1 MADTETSNGT
11 ANFAN
16 EANKASGSSNTNS
29 NRSTP
34 NNVLGYLKSIDDNLN
49 ALLKSSGRISQ
60 TNAKRGFGSNTSFRD
75 IALGNRGSGSGNR
88 DGFGNSVKG
97 ALGSFTDE
105 LEKSLL
111 DGLGGSLLKDRMQK
125 TFGKLADSIGMDV
138 KDIPG
143 AFGREVGKQLIQK
156 SGLAKKLS
164 EVANGGINSLFDK
177 FDSAIERE
185 FGKGT
190 NSNKG
195 ESANQ
200 SQSNA
205 QANADKAKA
214 QYDQA
219 DEKAKA
225 AKEKALSEFTT
236 NGKSTSKSGNVVDD
250 IKDQALGNVKDKALD
265 FGKDKLKSLGGDVL
279 NKVGGKVGG
288 KAGGFLQSVG
298 GKLFG
303 GISGKAGAAAASG
316 AATSG
321 AASTAAASGAAAS
334 TTAAGTA
341 AAGSAAGAAGA
352 AGAGAAA
359 GGSALA
365 GVAGTFASG
374 LAAVC
379 PYLLIIVAALAIL
392 APAIQAV
399 TEYFDELK
407 KISNRYMESMKKN
420 LEFAQDRR
428 KSDFETMIRE
438 PFEILKNAAEE
449 LYDAWDSNIRVIN
462 GTQGYSKDD
471 LQNLLGNFAT
481 RLRNEGL
488 TKVISTA
495 DITSSLADVLKSGL
509 SGKVAEEF
517 AYTAA
522 KLNAAVPTQD
532 FFGYADTYASL
543 AANAIKNGKSE
554 AEAISYA
561 NTQLELFASNVLY
574 ASRQL
579 TGGFSTGLKDA
590 SSLFESAVKIAQTS
604 KTGDA
609 AYIGSILTSVAG
621 VTGAIAPDLATALT
635 DAVVQAAIGGNS
647 DQVVALRSM
656 AGINASNT
664 DFLRALAS
672 DPQGVFSAMFEGLGN
687 LQNINGDAFMERAE
701 ALASVFGISMD
712 AFARVDFNYLAD
724 QIKRMNVS
732 DKALSENMALL
743 ASGETTTTA
752 EQLKM
757 QQINKYMLEEG
768 LSYVLDNAAARSIQ
782 EHMWNEQ
789 IARELQESTYAVELT
804 GSTEDLLMKL
814 TEWVQNIV
822 NFLNPFA
829 FFRKL
834 ADLIGTAA
842 EAKGMEEDIKQLL
855 ELGKVGSGN
864 AEAMRALTTYNQD
877 LGIGKKNNLVNL
889 MGGTSRYWLASAGRE
904 FASNVFNALAYSS
917 VTGALS
923 TTYFAGKALVE
934 GATKL
939 SNGIS
944 RISNILDGE
953 KQLSSQYTWGNVSK
967 SYAGA
972 ISRTRLFKASNLQS
986 PLALSATVA
995 AQEKVN
1001 KKLDNLLSESVMKE
1015 YNTPEKKG
1023 YEGWRA
1029 HAVSQYQ
1036 NESQYKAALEKAGY
1050 TESQVEAQ
1058 FTNMQAKEASQQEA
1072 ERKEAERQ
1080 FWEDV
1085 IAKDDLII
1093 AQLQISNDILLNKL
1107 HKWMTDFMSAWNEYY
1122 IKHSIYDTFY
1132 TKYSA
1137 SDVAKIKASENKGA
1151 EAAVY
1156 ALATALTTTA
1166 KDLTDPTMQTNTL
1179 LSQILLVVNAIMQQN
1194 NTVSGGLSL
1203 PDALSALSLGLTTPT
1218 P

>member
-29 NRSTP
+29 NKSTP

-49 ALLKSSGRISQ
+49 ALLKHSGKVSQ
-60 TNAKRGFGSNTSFRD
+60 TNARRGFESNTSFRD
-75 IALGNRGSGSGNR
+75 KALGNRGSGSGNR
-88 DGFGNSVKG
+88 SGFGNSVKG

-185 FGKGT
+185 FGKST
-190 NSNKG
+190 NSSNS

-205 QANADKAKA
+205 QANADKAKE
-214 QYDQA
+214 QSNQA

-225 AKEKALSEFTT
+225 AKEKAQSEFTT
-236 NGKSTSKSGNVVDD
+236 NGKSTNKSGNVVED
-250 IKDQALGNVKDKALD
+250 IKDQALG
-265 FGKDKLKSLGGDVL
+265 GDVL
-279 NKVGGKVGG
+279 DKVGGKVGG
-288 KAGGFLQSVG
+288 KAGGFLQSIG

-303 GISGKAGAAAASG
+303 GISGEAGAAAASG

-399 TEYFDELK
+399 TEYFDKLK
-407 KISNRYMESMKKN
+407 KISNRYMESLKKN

-449 LYDAWDSNIRVIN
+449 LYDTWDNNIRVIN

-877 LGIGKKNNLVNL
+877 LGIGKKNNLVSL
-889 MGGTSRYWLASAGRE
+889 MGGTSRYWSASAGRE
-904 FASNVFNALAYSS
+904 FATSVFNALAYSS
-917 VTGALS
+917 VTGGLS
-923 TTYFAGKALVE
+923 TAYFAGKTLVE

-967 SYAGA
+967 SYSGA

-1029 HAVSQYQ
+1029 YAVSQYQ

-1194 NTVSGGLSL
+1194 NKVSGGLSL

>member
-16 EANKASGSSNTNS
+16 EANKASGSSDSNS
-29 NRSTP
+29 NKSTP

-49 ALLKSSGRISQ
+49 ALLKHSGKVSQ
-60 TNAKRGFGSNTSFRD
+60 TNARRGFESNTSFRD
-75 IALGNRGSGSGNR
+75 KALGNRGGRSGNSG
-88 DGFGNSVKG
+88 GFGNSIQS

-111 DGLGGSLLKDRMQK
+111 DGLGGSLLKDRMKQ

-143 AFGREVGKQLIQK
+143 AFGKEVGKQLLQK

-185 FGKGT
+185 FGKST
-190 NSNKG
+190 NSSNG

-205 QANADKAKA
+205 QANADKAKE
-214 QYDQA
+214 QSNQA

-225 AKEKALSEFTT
+225 AKEKAQSEFTT
-236 NGKSTSKSGNVVDD
+236 NGKSTSKSANVVDD
-250 IKDQALGNVKDKALD
+250 IKDQALGNIKDKALD
-265 FGKDKLKSLGGDVL
+265 FGKDKLKSLGGNVL
-279 NKVGGKVGG
+279 GKVGGKIGG
-288 KAGGFLQSVG
+288 KAGGFLQSIG
-298 GKLFG
+298 GNLLG
-303 GISGKAGAAAASG
+303 SVSGEAGAAAASG

-352 AGAGAAA
+352 GAAA

-374 LAAVC
+374 LAAAC
-379 PYLLIIVAALAIL
+379 PYILIIIAALAIL

-399 TEYFDELK
+399 TEYFDKLK

-449 LYDAWDSNIRVIN
+449 LYDAWDNNIRVIN

-481 RLRNEGL
+481 RLRSEGL

-574 ASRQL
+574 TSRQL

-604 KTGDA
+604 RTGDA
-609 AYIGSILTSVAG
+609 AYIGSVLTSVAG

-664 DFLRALAS
+664 DFLRALAN

-757 QQINKYMLEEG
+757 QQINQYMLEEG

-877 LGIGKKNNLVNL
+877 LGIGKKNNLVSL
-889 MGGTSRYWLASAGRE
+889 MGGTSRYWLASAGRQ

-923 TTYFAGKALVE
+923 TTYFAGKALIE

-972 ISRTRLFKASNLQS
+972 ISRTRLSGASNLQS
-986 PLALSATVA
+986 PLTLSATVA

-1001 KKLDNLLSESVMKE
+1001 KKLDNLLSESVMRE
-1015 YNTPEKKG
+1015 YNTEEKKG

-1036 NESQYKAALEKAGY
+1036 NESQFKAALEEAGY
-1050 TESQVEAQ
+1050 TESQIEAQ

-1072 ERKEAERQ
+1072 ERKRTEEA
-1080 FWEDV
+1080 FWKDV
-1085 IAKDDLII
+1085 ITKDDLII
-1093 AQLQISNDILLNKL
+1093 EQLQMSNDILLNKL
-1107 HKWMTDFMSAWNEYY
+1107 HKWMTDFMTAWNEYY

-1132 TKYSA
+1132 KKYSA
-1137 SDVAKIKASENKGA
+1137 SDVAKIQTSEKKGA

-1194 NTVSGGLSL
+1194 NKVSGGLSL
-1203 PDALSALSLGLTTPT
+1203 PDAFSALSLGLTTPT